1 MIKRMTVALAGI
13 ALVFSMSSCG
23 ITADDA
29 SDPAYQTLRYE
40 GGDVGGSKFK
50 ECVPEGEK
58 LASNDAFYSYP
69 KTQRQDKW
77 DTANFERGANSA
89 DYPDLELT
97 DKNGVPVAVKI
108 TVPFTLNTSCEPIE
122 VNGKEYPG
130 GAMQV
135 FHEVFGKTRNG
146 YFDPTAEGNSTYGEG
161 WLWLM
166 DTYISTCVTQQLT
179 PKVRAEDA
187 EDLWLKD
194 EVRLDIVAGDSGSEL
209 REQIQSCVNNAM
221 ETDIQFY
228 NIGNVTVDNITP
240 DTQFQSLYRE
250 RQEAET
256 RAETAEFNKDAQIAE
271 AKAQAAVA
279 REQAK
284 VKQAEISGVGGPSA
298 YAKLQAIEGGLN
310 PFQPT
315 YIVGGT
321 QQ

>member
-1 MIKRMTVALAGI
+1 MIKRLIVAVAGLG
-13 ALVFSMSSCG
+13 LVFSVSACG

-29 SDPAYQTLRYE
+29 ADPAYQTIRYE

-50 ECVPEGEK
+50 ECVAEGEK

-77 DTANFERGANSA
+77 DSANYKRGANSA

-97 DKNGVPVAVKI
+97 DKNGVPVAVKV
-108 TVPFTLNTSCEPIE
+108 TVPFTLNTSCEPTE
-122 VNGKEYPG
+122 VNGKNYPG
-130 GAMQV
+130 GAIQV

-146 YFDPTAEGNSTYGEG
+146 YFDPTEEGNNTYGAG

-166 DTYISTCVTQQLT
+166 DTYISTCVTQTLT

-194 EVRLDIVAGDSGSEL
+194 EVRLDMVNGDSGTEL
-209 REQIQSCVNNAM
+209 REQIQNCVNNAM

-228 NIGNVTVDNITP
+228 NIGNPTIDQFTP
-240 DTQFQSLYRE
+240 DTQFQTLYRE

-256 RAETAEFNKDAQIAE
+256 RAETAEFNKDAQVAE
-271 AKAQAAVA
+271 ARAQAAVA

-284 VKQAEISGVGGPSA
+284 VKQAEISGYGGFNN
-298 YAKLQAIEGGLN
+298 YAKLQAVEAGLN

-315 YIVGGT
+315 YKVSDT
-321 QQ
+321 Q